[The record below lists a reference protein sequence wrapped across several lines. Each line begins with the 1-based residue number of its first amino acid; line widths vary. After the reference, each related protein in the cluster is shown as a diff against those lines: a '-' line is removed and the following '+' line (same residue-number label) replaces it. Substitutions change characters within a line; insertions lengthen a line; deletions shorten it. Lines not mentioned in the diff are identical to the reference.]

1 MKIRYT
7 EGKISVELEGDTQ
20 KALFKQLAEFQE
32 VFANTQCKKCLSEST
47 RFVVRENNGNE
58 YHELRCT
65 KCQAR
70 LSFGANRQ
78 GGSLFPKRKDE
89 NEWLPDSGWVKY
101 NKDTG
106 KNE

>member
-7 EGKISVELEGDTQ
+7 EGKLSVELEGDTQ
-20 KALFKQLAEFQE
+20 KALFKQLSEFQE
-32 VFANTQCKKCLSEST
+32 VFGNHRCQKCQSDST
-47 RFVVRENNGNE
+47 RFVVRENGGNE

-65 KCQAR
+65 ECHAR

-78 GGSLFPKRKDE
+78 GGTLFPKRKDE
-89 NEWLPDSGWVKY
+89 SGWLPNGGWVKY